1 MKPMIRVNQV
11 KLPLSH
17 TQEDILRRTAK
28 MLRIAP
34 KHILSWQIA
43 KKSIDARRKPD
54 ILVSYSVDV
63 RVESQDKVLARCR
76 NAQIQPIEPNP
87 YIFPQEGKEILA
99 SRPIII
105 GTGPAG
111 LFCGYFLSREGYHP
125 LILERGRCVEQRL
138 VDVEKF
144 WKEGTL
150 NPASNVQ
157 FGEGGAGTFSDGKLN
172 TLVKDKYGRNR
183 EVLRI
188 FVEAGAPREILYE
201 SKPHIGTD
209 ILCKVVRNLREQITA
224 WGGEIR
230 FGAQVTDLRLE
241 DGCVTGLTVNGT
253 EDIPCS
259 VAVLAVGHSAR
270 DTFEMLYG
278 KQVPMEAKPFAVGL
292 RMEHPRRMMN
302 QLQYGQEDNPL
313 LPAANYKVT
322 AQTSSGRGVYSF
334 CMCPGGYVVN
344 ASSEP
349 GRLAVNGMSYSG
361 RNGDNSNSAII
372 ATVTP
377 EDYGSTSALAGIAFQ
392 RELEERAYRI
402 GAGAVPVETYGSYR
416 QSVTGEEPEESII
429 KKKYPD
435 FAPAVKGAYRMAAVH
450 DILPPALNEAITEG
464 IDLIGQNM
472 QGFADGGAFLSGIE
486 SRTSSPVKIM
496 RDETGQS
503 AVRGLYPC
511 GEGAGYAGGIT
522 SAAMDGMLIAEKIGA
537 KFSKTFLM
545 Q

>member
-1 MKPMIRVNQV
+1 M
-11 KLPLSH
+11 
-17 TQEDILRRTAK
+17 
-28 MLRIAP
+28 
-34 KHILSWQIA
+34 
-43 KKSIDARRKPD
+43 
-54 ILVSYSVDV
+54 
-63 RVESQDKVLARCR
+63 
-76 NAQIQPIEPNP
+76 
-87 YIFPQEGKEILA
+87 
-99 SRPIII
+99 
-105 GTGPAG
+105 
-111 LFCGYFLSREGYHP
+111 
-125 LILERGRCVEQRL
+125 
-138 VDVEKF
+138 
-144 WKEGTL
+144 
-150 NPASNVQ
+150 
-157 FGEGGAGTFSDGKLN
+157 
-172 TLVKDKYGRNR
+172 
-183 EVLRI
+183 
-188 FVEAGAPREILYE
+188 
-201 SKPHIGTD
+201 
-209 ILCKVVRNLREQITA
+209 
-224 WGGEIR
+224 
-230 FGAQVTDLRLE
+230 
-241 DGCVTGLTVNGT
+241 
-253 EDIPCS
+253 
-259 VAVLAVGHSAR
+259 
-270 DTFEMLYG
+270 
-278 KQVPMEAKPFAVGL
+278 
-292 RMEHPRRMMN
+292 
-302 QLQYGQEDNPL
+302 
-313 LPAANYKVT
+313 
-322 AQTSSGRGVYSF
+322 
-334 CMCPGGYVVN
+334 VN